1 MVSVSRR
8 SSGQLGLQLLRLL
21 CVFLRLCGQGVYL
34 SPAGKNGR
42 VLIDGTAG
50 KAAAGIHHLA
60 IQRHHPVAVAI
71 CLGDGGRGVN
81 VLRHNGASQQGIHH
95 HTVAVIALHQLAGQ
109 AHIAASGS

>member
-8 SSGQLGLQLLRLL
+8 SSVSWASSSSACFAYFFASAVRA
-21 CVFLRLCGQGVYL
+21 
-34 SPAGKNGR
+34 SISPPAGKNGR

-60 IQRHHPVAVAI
+60 IQRHHPVAVAVR
-71 CLGDGGRGVN
+71 LGDGGRGVN

-109 AHIAASGS
+109 AHIAAPGG